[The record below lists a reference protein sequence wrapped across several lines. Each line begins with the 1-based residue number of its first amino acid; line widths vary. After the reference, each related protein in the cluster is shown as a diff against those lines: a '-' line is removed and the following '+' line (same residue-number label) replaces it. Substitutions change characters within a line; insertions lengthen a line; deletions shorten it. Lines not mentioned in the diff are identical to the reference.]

1 MRLPEKDGELD
12 LEQIC
17 KMVDAYLASGMNYFD
32 TAYMYCGGKSESIV
46 KKALVERHPRES
58 FTLTTKLPQWMMD
71 EGIEGRDRIFNDQ
84 LARTGAGYFDYYQ
97 LHSVED
103 GANYEGY
110 VKYDCF
116 SWAKKKKEEGLIKHF
131 GFSFHGTPELLD
143 KILSEH
149 PEVEIVQIQMNYAD
163 WDNPLIQ
170 SGRLY
175 EVLRKYNMPF
185 LVMEPVKG
193 GSLAS
198 AGKEIEAEMKRV
210 HPDASIASWAL
221 RFAASL
227 PGVATVLSGMSNEE
241 QMEDNIKTFRNFVP
255 LNEEEKAVIAK
266 AQELTGGAGM
276 DLIIET
282 AGTEITTRQAIH
294 LAKKGST
301 IVLVGYSKSGEMTL
315 PMSLVLV
322 KDLTFKTV
330 FRYRHIYPI
339 AIDAVAS
346 GKVNV
351 KGIVTNIYDLDDVQ
365 RAMDESVHNKAD
377 IVKGVIKIHQ

>member
-1 MRLPEKDGELD
+1 MSVDVTKMPKLGFGLMRLPEKNGELD
-12 LEQIC
+12 LEQLC
-17 KMVDAYLASGMNYFD
+17 KMVDAYMASGMNYFD
-32 TAYMYCGGKSESIV
+32 TAYMYCGGKSESII
-46 KKALVERHPRES
+46 KKALVERYPRDS

-71 EGIEGRDRIFNDQ
+71 EGIDGRDRIFNEQ
-84 LARTGAGYFDYYQ
+84 LARTGAGYFDYYL

-116 SWAKKKKEEGLIKHF
+116 NWAMKKKEEGLIRHF

-163 WDNPLIQ
+163 WENPLVQ

-198 AGKEIEAEMKRV
+198 ASPEVEAEMKKIK
-210 HPDASIASWAL
+210 PDASVASWAL

-241 QMEDNIKTFRNFVP
+241 QMNDNLKTFTNFEPLSEEERKVIEKAQDELKKNPRSLMDKSAAPRKPSKVSSESYDAAFLKRNEIKTRQCVYISREIHKRISRIVSV
-255 LNEEEKAVIAK
+255 LAK
-266 AQELTGGAGM
+266 HELTVGGYI
-276 DLIIET
+276 DLILERHLEENQE
-282 AGTEITTRQAIH
+282 EINGLLR
-294 LAKKGST
+294 K
-301 IVLVGYSKSGEMTL
+301 E
-315 PMSLVLV
+315 
-322 KDLTFKTV
+322 
-330 FRYRHIYPI
+330 
-339 AIDAVAS
+339 IDDW
-346 GKVNV
+346 N
-351 KGIVTNIYDLDDVQ
+351 
-365 RAMDESVHNKAD
+365 M
-377 IVKGVIKIHQ
+377 